1 MERQHENGGEWK
13 IHVDCALIIEVLE
26 MELHKMGAR
35 NIEDRANSNNA
46 RKGNKSKYA
55 QQLAGMF
62 FWGFLNLPHLP
73 VDH

>member
-1 MERQHENGGEWK
+1 MW
-13 IHVDCALIIEVLE
+13 IVPLIIELLE

-55 QQLAGMF
+55 QQQTGMF
-62 FWGFLNLPHLP
+62 FYVFFLGS
-73 VDH
+73 

>member
-1 MERQHENGGEWK
+1 MKTEENGKSMW
-13 IHVDCALIIEVLE
+13 IVPLIIELLE

-55 QQLAGMF
+55 QQQTGMF
-62 FWGFLNLPHLP
+62 FYVFFLGS
-73 VDH
+73 